1 MIVGLRRGKDFQP
14 QPAAEARL
22 QAGDVIL
29 AMGSPEVLDRL
40 EDLLEYGPGNR

>member
-40 EDLLEYGPGNR
+40 VQCSESSLLL